1 MKTRNKSSFLKYF
14 KPTKNQNILS
24 EETFEVD
31 LEEDLGHLAFQKK
44 SNALFL
50 SRFNENNILELM
62 NKVGLT
68 KHLNSLGLDNFQVD
82 IEKDESQINYLKVY
96 YQEKEPQNLLIDLR
110 VSETRFIP
118 DKDFF
123 ENDNDV
129 EVLDMVVI
137 EWLSAQ
143 HPYKSFDHD
152 RPQLP
157 GQKNP
162 GLGSLNYLMELMYL
176 AGKKIY
182 KDGFM
187 DIPEHFHG
195 ATMYSKKFKFFNPVS
210 EAILRAVL
218 RDLQEY
224 SLAELAWGVITET
237 IIDSTTNKPFIYE
250 SSEQIFPLSKF
261 MKDYFNSKKY
271 QETFNQVYKSQKFDF
286 NYDKMLELRQELLQ
300 ENNPEDL

>member
-1 MKTRNKSSFLKYF
+1 MKASNKSAFLKYF
-14 KPTKNQNILS
+14 KPTKTKNILS

-31 LEEDLGHLAFQKK
+31 LEDDLGHLAFQKK
-44 SNALFL
+44 SDALFL

-82 IEKDESQINYLKVY
+82 IEKDENQINYLRVY
-96 YQEKEPQNLLIDLR
+96 YNEKKPQNLLIDLR
-110 VSETRFIP
+110 LSETRFIP
-118 DKDFF
+118 DRSFF
-123 ENDNDV
+123 ENDNEV
-129 EVLDMVVI
+129 EVLDMAVI

-143 HPYKSFDHD
+143 HPYKSFDHK

-162 GLGSLNYLMELMYL
+162 GLGSLNYMMDLMYL
-176 AGKKIY
+176 AGKKIF

-195 ATMYSKKFKFFNPVS
+195 ALMYSKKFKFFNPAS

-224 SLAELAWGVITET
+224 SLADLAWGMITET
-237 IIDSTTNKPFIYE
+237 IIDSTTNKPYIYE
-250 SSEQIFPLSKF
+250 PSEQIFPLSKF

-271 QETFNQVYKSQKFDF
+271 QENFNQVYKSQKFDF
-286 NYDKMLELRQELLQ
+286 KYDKMLEIRQELLQ
-300 ENNPEDL
+300 EHNPEDL